1 MFKSLSSRREN
12 RVPRRTFWQGTSDMR
27 VYKVT
32 YVDRFTP
39 FSACTSDQKS
49 VRLRDDG
56 VVPTVQ
62 LSGKNFR
69 MARRAAYLV
78 TMT

>member
-1 MFKSLSSRREN
+1 
-12 RVPRRTFWQGTSDMR
+12 MR

-49 VRLRDDG
+49 VRLRDGG

-62 LSGKNFR
+62 LSGNFFR